1 MNYIKKGLLLIF
13 IFSLLIGGDRIAVAT
28 KVIGSV
34 EYVRGKDFAKS
45 VKKGHIIESGDKITT
60 AKGGFVAL
68 LFIDDKSALKVKE
81 NSEVIISGNKNN
93 RAIAKRIGLKGG
105 TIRAQVGKKQN
116 RDFIVQTTVSVASVK
131 GTDFWVVSDN
141 NNGDSVIGIEGVIQ
155 LTNKIKYFNN
165 ILSIDIPSGITGLAT
180 KDGQL
185 QSFNT
190 DPKTIPKDPSGDN
203 IGNQKLKIEFKDANG
218 KKKTLVIEYK

>member
-28 KVIGSV
+28 KVIGPV
-34 EYVRGKDFAKS
+34 EYVRGKEFAKS

-155 LTNKIKYFNN
+155 LTNKISGDK
-165 ILSIDIPSGITGLAT
+165 IDIPSGITGLAT

>member
-1 MNYIKKGLLLIF
+1 MNYIKKGLLLVF
-13 IFSLLIGGDRIAVAT
+13 ISTLLIGGDRIAVAT

-155 LTNKIKYFNN
+155 LTNKISGDK
-165 ILSIDIPSGITGLAT
+165 IDIPSGITGLAT

-218 KKKTLVIEYK
+218 KIKTLVIEYK

>member
-45 VKKGHIIESGDKITT
+45 VKKGHIFESGDKITT

-68 LFIDDKSALKVKE
+68 IFIDDKSALKVKE

-155 LTNKIKYFNN
+155 LTNKISGDK
-165 ILSIDIPSGITGLAT
+165 IDIPSGITGLST
-180 KDGQL
+180 KDGKL

>member
-28 KVIGSV
+28 KVIGAV

-93 RAIAKRIGLKGG
+93 QAIAKRIGLKGG

-155 LTNKIKYFNN
+155 LTNKISGDK
-165 ILSIDIPSGITGLAT
+165 IDIPSGITGLAT

>member
-13 IFSLLIGGDRIAVAT
+13 IFSLLVGGDRIAVAT

-68 LFIDDKSALKVKE
+68 IFIDDKSALKVKE

-141 NNGDSVIGIEGVIQ
+141 NNGDSVIGMEGVIQ
-155 LTNKIKYFNN
+155 LTNKRSGDK
-165 ILSIDIPSGITGLAT
+165 IDIPSGITGLST

>member
-155 LTNKIKYFNN
+155 LTNKISGDK
-165 ILSIDIPSGITGLAT
+165 IDIPSGITGLST

-190 DPKTIPKDPSGDN
+190 DPKTIPKDPVSYTH
-203 IGNQKLKIEFKDANG
+203 L
-218 KKKTLVIEYK
+218 TLPTILLV

>member
-81 NSEVIISGNKNN
+81 NSEVIILGNKNN

-155 LTNKIKYFNN
+155 LTNKISGDK
-165 ILSIDIPSGITGLAT
+165 IDIPSGITGLAT

-218 KKKTLVIEYK
+218 KIKTLVIEYK

>member
-1 MNYIKKGLLLIF
+1 MNYLKKGLLLIF

-34 EYVRGKDFAKS
+34 EFVRGKDFPKS

-68 LFIDDKSALKVKE
+68 IFIDDKSALKVKE

-105 TIRAQVGKKQN
+105 TLRAQVGKEQN

-155 LTNKIKYFNN
+155 LTNKISGDK
-165 ILSIDIPSGITGLAT
+165 IDIPIGITGLST

>member
-28 KVIGSV
+28 KVIGAV

-68 LFIDDKSALKVKE
+68 IFIDDKSALKVKE

-93 RAIAKRIGLKGG
+93 QAIAKRIGLKGG

-155 LTNKIKYFNN
+155 LTNKISGEK
-165 ILSIDIPSGITGLAT
+165 IDIPSGITGLAT

>member
-116 RDFIVQTTVSVASVK
+116 RDFIIQTNVSVASVK

-155 LTNKIKYFNN
+155 LTNKISGDK
-165 ILSIDIPSGITGLAT
+165 IDIPSGITGLST

>member
-155 LTNKIKYFNN
+155 LTNKISGDK
-165 ILSIDIPSGITGLAT
+165 IDIPSGITGLAT

-218 KKKTLVIEYK
+218 KIKTLVIEYK

>member
-68 LFIDDKSALKVKE
+68 IFIDDKSALKVKE

-141 NNGDSVIGIEGVIQ
+141 NGDSVIGMEGVIQ
-155 LTNKIKYFNN
+155 LTNKISGDK
-165 ILSIDIPSGITGLAT
+165 IDIPSGITGLST

-203 IGNQKLKIEFKDANG
+203 ISNQKLKIEFKDANG

>member
-45 VKKGHIIESGDKITT
+45 VKKGHIFESGDKITT

-68 LFIDDKSALKVKE
+68 IFIDDKSALKVKE

-155 LTNKIKYFNN
+155 LTNKISGDK
-165 ILSIDIPSGITGLAT
+165 IDIPSGITGLST

>member
-155 LTNKIKYFNN
+155 LTNKISGDK
-165 ILSIDIPSGITGLAT
+165 IDIPSGITGLAT

>member
-68 LFIDDKSALKVKE
+68 IFIDDKSALKVKE

-155 LTNKIKYFNN
+155 LTNKISGDK
-165 ILSIDIPSGITGLAT
+165 IDIPSGITGFST

>member
-93 RAIAKRIGLKGG
+93 QAIAKRIGLKGG

-141 NNGDSVIGIEGVIQ
+141 NNGDSIIGIEGVIQ
-155 LTNKIKYFNN
+155 LTNKISGDK
-165 ILSIDIPSGITGLAT
+165 IDIPSGITGLAT

>member
-60 AKGGFVAL
+60 ANGGFVAL
-68 LFIDDKSALKVKE
+68 IFIDDKSALKVKE

-155 LTNKIKYFNN
+155 LTNKISGDK
-165 ILSIDIPSGITGLAT
+165 IDIPSGITGFST

>member
-93 RAIAKRIGLKGG
+93 QAIAKRIGLKGG

-155 LTNKIKYFNN
+155 LTNKISGDK
-165 ILSIDIPSGITGLAT
+165 IDIPSGITGLAT

>member
-45 VKKGHIIESGDKITT
+45 VKKGHIIESGDKITP

-68 LFIDDKSALKVKE
+68 IFIDDKSALKVKE

-155 LTNKIKYFNN
+155 LTNKISGDK
-165 ILSIDIPSGITGLAT
+165 IDIPSGITGLST

>member
-28 KVIGSV
+28 KVIGAV

-155 LTNKIKYFNN
+155 LTNKISGDK
-165 ILSIDIPSGITGLAT
+165 IDIPSGITGLAT

>member
-28 KVIGSV
+28 KVIGPV
-34 EYVRGKDFAKS
+34 EYVRGKEFAKS

-155 LTNKIKYFNN
+155 LTNKISGDK
-165 ILSIDIPSGITGLAT
+165 IDIPSGITGLST